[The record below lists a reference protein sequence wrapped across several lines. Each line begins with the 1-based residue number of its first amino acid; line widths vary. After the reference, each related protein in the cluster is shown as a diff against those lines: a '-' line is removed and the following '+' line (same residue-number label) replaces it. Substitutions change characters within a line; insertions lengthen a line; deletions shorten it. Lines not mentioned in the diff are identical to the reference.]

1 MPAETASEYSGRL
14 RSTAG
19 SGAAAKRLL
28 SRRSAMYSSARRRPS
43 AFSPASRP
51 PASPPENVPAI
62 SSTSSTR
69 HSVRNCCAFGSVAS
83 FSHFDTA

>member
-1 MPAETASEYSGRL
+1 
-14 RSTAG
+14 
-19 SGAAAKRLL
+19 
-28 SRRSAMYSSARRRPS
+28 MYSSARRRPS